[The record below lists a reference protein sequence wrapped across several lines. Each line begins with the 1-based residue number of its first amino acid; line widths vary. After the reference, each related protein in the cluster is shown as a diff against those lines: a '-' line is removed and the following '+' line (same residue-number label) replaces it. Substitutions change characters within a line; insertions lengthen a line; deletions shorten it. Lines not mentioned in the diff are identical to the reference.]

1 MSEPQHRRPAP
12 RRQGQLVRV
21 VAADGQLR
29 AVSAI
34 TTPVVE
40 EARRRHGLWPTAAA
54 AVGRLMT
61 AAVLLASSLKD
72 DERIMLQIV
81 GDGPLR
87 HVVAEATARLQVR
100 AYAAEPRVH
109 LPLNGLG
116 KLDVAGAVGKGI
128 LHVIRDLGLKEPYR
142 GAVPLVSGEIAEDVA
157 YYLAR
162 SEQTPS
168 SVALGVLVAPD
179 HSIRAA
185 GGFVVMPLP
194 GAAPELIDEL
204 ERRLKQAPP
213 VSRRIDEMGPDAGPL
228 ALIEPLLSDMGF
240 RVLDQA
246 PVEFHCPCSRS
257 RFEAGLVALGPD
269 ELRSIAAEQD
279 PVELRCRF
287 CNRRYLFSARRL
299 LQLAER
305 AERPRLR
312 LVKTDRDS

>member
-1 MSEPQHRRPAP
+1 MSVSRREAGKN
-12 RRQGQLVRV
+12 QGRLVRV

-29 AVSAI
+29 AVSVI

-40 EARRRHGLWPTAAA
+40 EARRRHGLWPTASA

-72 DERIMLQIV
+72 DERVMLQIV

-100 AYAAEPRVH
+100 AYAAEPHVH

-116 KLDVAGAVGKGI
+116 KLDVAKAVGKGT

-168 SVALGVLVAPD
+168 SVALGVLVSPD
-179 HSIRAA
+179 YSIRAA
-185 GGFVVMPLP
+185 GGFLVMPLP
-194 GAAPELIDEL
+194 GASPELIDEL
-204 ERRLKQAPP
+204 ERRLKEAPP
-213 VSRRIDEMGPDAGPL
+213 VSRRIDELGPDAGPL
-228 ALIEPLLSDMGF
+228 ALIEPLIADMGY
-240 RVLDQA
+240 RVLDEA

-257 RFEAGLVALGPD
+257 RFEAGLVALGPE
-269 ELRSIAAEQD
+269 ELRSLAAEQD

-287 CNRRYLFSARRL
+287 CNRRYLFPARRIRE
-299 LQLAER
+299 LADR
-305 AERPRLR
+305 AQRPKLR
-312 LVKTDRDS
+312 LVKGNGDS

>member
-1 MSEPQHRRPAP
+1 MSEYRPQRTK
-12 RRQGQLVRV
+12 RQGHLVRV

-29 AVSAI
+29 VVSAI

-100 AYAAEPRVH
+100 AYAAEPHVH

-116 KLDVAGAVGKGI
+116 KLDVAGAVGKGT

-142 GAVPLVSGEIAEDVA
+142 GAVPLISGEIAEDVA

-162 SEQTPS
+162 SEQSPS
-168 SVALGVLVAPD
+168 SVALGVLVSPD
-179 HSIRAA
+179 NSIRAA
-185 GGFVVMPLP
+185 GGFIVMPLP
-194 GAAPELIDEL
+194 GASAEFLDEM
-204 ERRLKQAPP
+204 EQRLKQAPP
-213 VSRRIDEMGPDAGPL
+213 VSRKVDELGSDASSLELIAPLIDDLGY
-228 ALIEPLLSDMGF
+228 

-246 PVEFHCPCSRS
+246 GVEFHCPCSRS
-257 RFEAGLVALGPD
+257 RFEAGLVALGPA
-269 ELRSIAAEQD
+269 ELRSIASEQD

-287 CNRRYLFSARRL
+287 CNRRYLFPARRL
-299 LQLAER
+299 LELADR
-305 AERPRLR
+305 AERPKLR
-312 LVKTDRDS
+312 LVKDDRDS